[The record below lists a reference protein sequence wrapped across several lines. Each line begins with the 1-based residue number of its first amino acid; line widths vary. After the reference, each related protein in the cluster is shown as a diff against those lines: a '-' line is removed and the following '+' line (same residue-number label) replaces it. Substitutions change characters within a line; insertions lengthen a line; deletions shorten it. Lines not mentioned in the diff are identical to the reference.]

1 MRIRVFIVSL
11 LLASTAHAVEL
22 PRPALR
28 QIAPVPRLYTIT
40 PYQLRTG
47 EITEVVVQGD
57 DLVPGMN
64 WDSENLR
71 VLKQQWVDSRTAV
84 LTVFAKGE
92 SGIRSVSAN
101 GSQPLSFEVNN
112 STVLLS
118 DDFDDGDIS
127 NWNSDKGTWTP
138 INGQVEALVTK
149 KGKLFAP
156 LGNTDNITIDF
167 DLNIISGKRVGI
179 FFQYGDNNNY
189 RLLYI
194 DAAKK
199 SVRLIDRFAGAID
212 SSQRVPFD
220 AGLNVNHHYTVAVHN
235 NSVMLTIDGNQI
247 FNRDLGAVYSGT
259 VAFYAKSCTAMFDNI
274 VITRASGAD
283 MIPVVDF
290 SYSVTGRDASFNA
303 GGSVDP
309 DGVIN
314 SYNWKFGDN
323 GTGTGTTATHEYSSD
338 GTYKTVLSVTDN
350 SGATT
355 KKEVNV
361 TIAAPLTDKE
371 AIQQVVRHFF
381 ELLADLENLTGEQIC
396 VDFSR
401 QPNCPAFK
409 KQSADLNRGRPKVDW
424 FDVQFLSDVS
434 VHFISSTEAN
444 PVKIRNKLLVR
455 YIGDPTT
462 YWTDGIHSY
471 DVRKEGDG
479 KWHQCSYTFD
489 LIFSNDDH

>member
-1 MRIRVFIVSL
+1 MRIRLFLAAL

-22 PRPALR
+22 PRPSTPRFAS
-28 QIAPVPRLYTIT
+28 VPRLYTIT
-40 PYQLRTG
+40 PYKLRTG
-47 EITEVVVQGD
+47 EVTDVVIQGD

-64 WDSENLR
+64 WNSENLR
-71 VLKQQWVDSRTAV
+71 VLKQRWVDTRTV
-84 LTVFAKGE
+84 ILTVLATGE

-101 GSQPLSFEVNN
+101 QSQPLSFEVRN
-112 STVLLS
+112 STILLS

-127 NWNSDKGTWTP
+127 DWNSDKGTWTP
-138 INGQVEALVTK
+138 LNGQLEASVPK

-167 DLNIISGKRVGI
+167 DLNIVSGKRVGL
-179 FFQYGDNNNY
+179 FFHYRDNNNY

-199 SVRLIDRFAGAID
+199 SVRLIDRFAGGIE

-220 AGLNVNHHYTVAVHN
+220 AGLNMTHHYTIAVHN
-235 NSVMLTIDGNQI
+235 NSVELDIDGNEM
-247 FNRDLGAVYSGT
+247 FNRDLGAVYSGS
-259 VAFYAKSCTAMFDNI
+259 VAFYAKGCTALFDNI
-274 VITRASGAD
+274 VITRESAAD
-283 MIPVVDF
+283 VIPVVDF
-290 SYSVTGRDASFNA
+290 SYSVAGMDASFNA

-314 SYNWKFGDN
+314 SYSWKFGDN
-323 GTGTGTTATHEYSSD
+323 ASGAGTTATHEYSSD

-361 TIAAPLTDKE
+361 TIVAPLTDKE

-381 ELLADLENLTGEQIC
+381 ELLADLENLSGEQIC

-409 KQSADLNRGRPKVDW
+409 KQADDLNRGRPDVDW

-434 VHFISSTEAN
+434 VHFISSTEAS
-444 PVKIRNKLLVR
+444 PVKIRNKLQVR
-455 YIGDPTT
+455 YKGDPTLF
-462 YWTDGIHSY
+462 WTDGIHSY

-489 LIFSNDDH
+489 LIATNEP